1 MEKPKDPSRLINTE
15 LAGCRIVEEIGR
27 GGMAVVYRAQQPK
40 LERWVAIK
48 VLRPDLLAVEEFLTR
63 FRREAKAVAALR
75 HPNILTIYDY
85 GEEQGLAYIVME
97 YVTGDT
103 LKNRLTGQPW
113 DWLEAVSLILP
124 LGRALAFAHSRGII
138 HRDIKPANILLAR
151 DDWPL
156 LSDFGLAKLLE
167 AQQTLT
173 QPGVGLG
180 TPLYTAPEQMLG
192 EKVDHRADIY
202 ALAMLLY
209 EMTTG
214 RLPFEAETPIKLMIE
229 RLQRPPMPP
238 RQINPALPVRL
249 EKILLKALEQKPADR
264 FGDMEELVNALD
276 ALRRSARRGTATGIH
291 RTTQVIKR
299 DQFLLGPRLIVS
311 GTGVILALV
320 PEKESLIGR
329 KTSYSDQVP
338 DIDLSSHGGGQ
349 AGVSRIHARLMTQE
363 GQWYLEDLNSTN
375 GTILNGQT
383 VSPGQLVALK
393 DGDMIQFGSLSVT
406 FYGS

>member
-1 MEKPKDPSRLINTE
+1 MKKPIDPTQLIDTE

-27 GGMAVVYRAQQPK
+27 GGMAVVYRAHQAK

-85 GEEQGLAYIVME
+85 GEERGLAYIVME

-124 LGRALAFAHSRGII
+124 LGQALAFAHSRGIV

-192 EKVDHRADIY
+192 EQVDHRADVY

-214 RLPFEAETPIKLMIE
+214 RLPFEADTPIKLMIE

-238 RQINPALPVRL
+238 RQINPALPARL

-264 FGDMEELVNALD
+264 FGEME
-276 ALRRSARRGTATGIH
+276 
-291 RTTQVIKR
+291 
-299 DQFLLGPRLIVS
+299 
-311 GTGVILALV
+311 
-320 PEKESLIGR
+320 
-329 KTSYSDQVP
+329 
-338 DIDLSSHGGGQ
+338 
-349 AGVSRIHARLMTQE
+349 
-363 GQWYLEDLNSTN
+363 
-375 GTILNGQT
+375 
-383 VSPGQLVALK
+383 
-393 DGDMIQFGSLSVT
+393 
-406 FYGS
+406 